1 MGHNLLV
8 DLSYVG
14 NSGIHEVFF
23 NDINQAAPQ
32 TTSSGTASLQSRIFT
47 YPGFGSIIG
56 TLPWGTSNYNG
67 LQAKV
72 EERFTSG
79 LYLLDSFTWSKA
91 IDIAAQA
98 LDGGGNCDNCGNGL
112 PSVQNIYNWQADR
125 GISTYNHPF
134 VNATSLVWTLPIG
147 KGHWLGRN
155 MNHAWDTALGGWQMT
170 DILQARSGDPLTMN
184 YSPDTYSNNQVSG
197 LITIDG
203 RNTYRPNLTGSA
215 IKSSSLAYNP
225 TIGGIQYL
233 NSSAYAVPAANTPFG
248 NSPRNGIRGFDFW
261 QLDTGLTKDFPLVRG
276 AHFQFRAEAFNITNR
291 TNYGDPNSL
300 MGGNF
305 GIVNSSLP
313 ARELQLAAKIVF

>member
-1 MGHNLLV
+1 
-8 DLSYVG
+8 
-14 NSGIHEVFF
+14 
-23 NDINQAAPQ
+23 
-32 TTSSGTASLQSRIFT
+32 
-47 YPGFGSIIG
+47 
-56 TLPWGTSNYNG
+56 
-67 LQAKV
+67 
-72 EERFTSG
+72 
-79 LYLLDSFTWSKA
+79 
-91 IDIAAQA
+91 
-98 LDGGGNCDNCGNGL
+98 
-112 PSVQNIYNWQADR
+112 
-125 GISTYNHPF
+125 
-134 VNATSLVWTLPIG
+134 
-147 KGHWLGRN
+147 
-155 MNHAWDTALGGWQMT
+155 
-170 DILQARSGDPLTMN
+170 MN

-305 GIVNSSLP
+305 GIVNSTLP